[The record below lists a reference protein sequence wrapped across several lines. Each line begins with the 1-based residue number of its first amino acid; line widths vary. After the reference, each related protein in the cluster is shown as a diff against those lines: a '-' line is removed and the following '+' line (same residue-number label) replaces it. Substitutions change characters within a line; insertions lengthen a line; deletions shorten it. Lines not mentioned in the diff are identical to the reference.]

1 MTALPAHVVLEAYA
15 VLTRLPAGLA
25 VPGAAAARVMGERFG
40 DRPLHLA
47 YEIRDGLLGA
57 LSAAGISGGASY
69 DALVALEAAEHGHAL
84 LTLDDRAQRTY
95 QRLGVA
101 FEAIAG

>member
-1 MTALPAHVVLEAYA
+1 MIPEAYS

-25 VPGAAAARVMGERFG
+25 VPAATAAQVLRERFG
-40 DRPLHLA
+40 DRSLRLGDEGRDALLA
-47 YEIRDGLLGA
+47 TV
-57 LSAAGISGGASY
+57 SAAGISGGATY
-69 DALVALEAAEHGHAL
+69 DALVGLEAAEHGRTL

-101 FEAIAG
+101 FRAIAG